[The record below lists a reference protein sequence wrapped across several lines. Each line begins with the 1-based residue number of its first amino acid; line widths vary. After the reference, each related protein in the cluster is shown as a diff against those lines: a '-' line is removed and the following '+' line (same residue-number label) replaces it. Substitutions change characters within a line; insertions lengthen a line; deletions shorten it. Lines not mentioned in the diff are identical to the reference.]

1 MPYRSTGLLDDETW
15 TELCG
20 LRKRCQEQD
29 QQLDRQQQII
39 LALQRLTD
47 EAAAGGASGAGP
59 GRDGAQAGAGAS
71 PASMLAL
78 QQQVRLLEVSVKSGG
93 GCWTRLS

>member
-47 EAAAGGASGAGP
+47 GAAAGGASGAGP
-59 GRDGAQAGAGAS
+59 GREGAQAGA
-71 PASMLAL
+71 MLAL

-93 GCWTRLS
+93 GCWT